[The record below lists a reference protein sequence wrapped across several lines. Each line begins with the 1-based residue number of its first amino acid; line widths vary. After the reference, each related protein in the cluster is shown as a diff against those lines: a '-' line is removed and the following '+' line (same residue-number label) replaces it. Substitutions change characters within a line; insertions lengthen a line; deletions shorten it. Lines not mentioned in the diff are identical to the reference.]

1 MFDYTVKTSKSLEEA
16 IHSLEESLKSEGF
29 GVLWNFDLTAKLQ
42 EKGQDF
48 NTPFNVLEV
57 CNPKEAQ
64 RVLSENLLV
73 GYFLPCKIVVYKDGD
88 ETKVGMPKPTAMI
101 NMLHNEELKM
111 IAKDIEQRLINCID
125 QSV

>member
-1 MFDYTVKTSKSLEEA
+1 MFDYTVKTEKSPEGAIRSLEEN
-16 IHSLEESLKSEGF
+16 LKNEGF

-48 NTPFNVLEV
+48 NTPFTVLEV
-57 CNPKEAQ
+57 CNPEEAQ

-101 NMLHNEELKM
+101 NMIRNEELQI
-111 IAKDIEQRLINCID
+111 IAKDIEGRLINCID

>member
-1 MFDYTVKTSKSLEEA
+1 MFDYTVKTEKSPEKAIFSLEEN
-16 IHSLEESLKSEGF
+16 LKSEGF

-42 EKGQDF
+42 EKGQNF
-48 NTPFNVLEV
+48 NTPFTVLEV
-57 CNPKEAQ
+57 CNPEEAQ

-88 ETKVGMPKPTAMI
+88 ETKIGMPKPTAMI
-101 NMLHNEELKM
+101 NMIRNEELQV
-111 IAKDIEQRLINCID
+111 IAKDIEERLINCID

>member
-1 MFDYTVKTSKSLEEA
+1 MFDYTVKTPKSLEEA
-16 IHSLEESLKSEGF
+16 ISSLEENLKSEGF

-48 NTPFNVLEV
+48 HTPFTVLEV

-64 RVLSENLLV
+64 RVLSQNLLV
-73 GYFLPCKIVVYKDGD
+73 GYFLPCKMVVYQDGS
-88 ETKVGMPKPTAMI
+88 ETKIGMPRPTAMI
-101 NMLHNEELKM
+101 NMLHNEELQRL
-111 IAKDIEQRLINCID
+111 AEDIEARLIRCID

>member
-1 MFDYTVKTSKSLEEA
+1 MFDYTVKTEKSPEKAIFSLEEN
-16 IHSLEESLKSEGF
+16 LKSEGF

-48 NTPFNVLEV
+48 NTPFTVLEV
-57 CNPKEAQ
+57 CNPAEAQ
-64 RVLSENLLV
+64 RVLSKNLLV

-88 ETKVGMPKPTAMI
+88 ETKIGMPKPTAMI
-101 NMLHNEELKM
+101 NMIRNEELQT
-111 IAKDIEQRLINCID
+111 IAKDIEERLINCID

>member
-1 MFDYTVKTSKSLEEA
+1 MFDYTVKTEKSPEKAIFSLEEN
-16 IHSLEESLKSEGF
+16 LKSEGF

-48 NTPFNVLEV
+48 NTPFTVLEV
-57 CNPKEAQ
+57 CNPEEAQ
-64 RVLSENLLV
+64 RVLSQNLLV

-88 ETKVGMPKPTAMI
+88 ETKIGMPKPTAMI
-101 NMLHNEELKM
+101 NMIRNEELQT
-111 IAKDIEQRLINCID
+111 IAKDIEERLINCID